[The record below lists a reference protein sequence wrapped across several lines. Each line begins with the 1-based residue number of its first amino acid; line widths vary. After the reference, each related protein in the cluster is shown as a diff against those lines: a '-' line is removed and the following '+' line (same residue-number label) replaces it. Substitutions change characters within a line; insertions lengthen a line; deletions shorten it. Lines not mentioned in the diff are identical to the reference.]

1 MGITPWRS
9 GQRVTALQLAAITPV
24 WSTWTP
30 TWTTTTGLHPPAL
43 GNASVACD
51 YCQTGD
57 LVTCSF
63 DIQFGSTTNF
73 GAGALSSDNW
83 LFGLPVP
90 SAAASGDTLGFVSM
104 RMSDPATLIGRFQA
118 NTSTTLRISV
128 DSGRVDS
135 TAVALT
141 GLVDSLSPWTWA
153 SGHTLHGSFAYRA
166 A

>member
-1 MGITPWRS
+1 MAVTPWQA
-9 GQRVTALQLAAITPV
+9 GMRVTAGGLNAITAT

-30 TWTTTTGLHPPAL
+30 TWTTTSGIHLPSL

-73 GAGALSSDNW
+73 GASVTTADNW
-83 LFGLPVP
+83 LFSLPVT
-90 SAAASGDTLGFVSM
+90 SGAASGDTLGFVSM

-135 TAVALT
+135 TAVTNT
-141 GLVDSLSPWTWA
+141 GIIDSLSPWTWA
-153 SGHTLHGSFAYRA
+153 NGHTLHGQFQYRA